1 MITVYFLLSCLILN
15 VLNADFINDDYIIK
29 NDDYIINLPGLSE
42 DLQSLHQFSG
52 YLNVSTTKKIH
63 YWFVQSESDPIND
76 PLVFWTNGGP
86 GCSGLLGLLTEQ
98 GPFKPDKNLN
108 LIPNEWRWNKIANM
122 VFVEQPVGVG
132 YSYSTNSNDYHI
144 GDDQAAKD
152 NLQLILS
159 FLEKYP
165 EYKKNPLFITSES
178 YGGHYMPTW
187 AKEIVNY
194 NKKQSNELKINFKGF
209 AVGNPYID
217 YYSGI
222 GAEMEALNARNML
235 PKPSWDKYIS
245 SGCTDYNIINNS
257 VCSSLIL
264 EFTKITSNSNPYAL
278 DYPTCVSAQQVWMS
292 DYLYERKKS
301 NTNIPHQNIPLGD
314 DYEQAKNKNNVFY
327 FTPTLSKKN
336 PKILLDYEPC
346 EDNYATNYM
355 NHPDVKKAL
364 NVKPEILWDECST
377 TIKYSLI
384 DKSKSIKHIYK
395 ELLDD
400 KEANI
405 RILIYSGDDDGVC
418 ATSYTQYFVFD
429 FLNYKVKPDSYW
441 NLWKV
446 DSQTAGYITEFD
458 TPWTKESRL
467 AFSTVHFAGH
477 EVPTYKPKEAFV
489 LFNAF
494 INNNYKL

>member
-1 MITVYFLLSCLILN
+1 
-15 VLNADFINDDYIIK
+15 
-29 NDDYIINLPGLSE
+29 
-42 DLQSLHQFSG
+42 
-52 YLNVSTTKKIH
+52 
-63 YWFVQSESDPIND
+63 
-76 PLVFWTNGGP
+76 
-86 GCSGLLGLLTEQ
+86 
-98 GPFKPDKNLN
+98 
-108 LIPNEWRWNKIANM
+108 
-122 VFVEQPVGVG
+122 
-132 YSYSTNSNDYHI
+132 
-144 GDDQAAKD
+144 
-152 NLQLILS
+152 
-159 FLEKYP
+159 
-165 EYKKNPLFITSES
+165 
-178 YGGHYMPTW
+178 
-187 AKEIVNY
+187 
-194 NKKQSNELKINFKGF
+194 LKINFKGF

-235 PKPSWDKYIS
+235 PKPSWNKYIS

-301 NTNIPHQNIPLGD
+301 NTNIPLGD
-314 DYEQAKNKNNVFY
+314 DYL
-327 FTPTLSKKN
+327 TRTLSKKN
-336 PKILLDYEPC
+336 PKLLLDYEPC

-384 DKSKSIKHIYK
+384 DKAKSIKHIYK

-405 RILIYSGDDDGVC
+405 RMLIYSGDDDGVC

-429 FLNYKVKPDSYW
+429 FLNYKVKTNSYW

-446 DSQTAGYITEFD
+446 DRQTAGYITEFD